1 MRVQNWL
8 IFQRIS
14 LFLYLS
20 AGVLLLIY
28 ALGFISNVYIFY
40 AYGSKGLVD
49 FYHEMQVVND
59 DLLLKA
65 ILVIIFSLVLFLLRL
80 GSYPAGIIT
89 LIISVIIFGLSVW
102 FCAGSFITLTEA
114 KESYLNLDLSSLN
127 RYIQRGTISYNHSS
141 LTFDMG
147 LGGYLFFMLS
157 SVFML
162 IIVTCNAFT
171 VRITKDE
178 EGENK

>member
-1 MRVQNWL
+1 MQNWL

-14 LFLYLS
+14 LFLYLT

-49 FYHEMQVVND
+49 FYHEMQVIND

-65 ILVIIFSLVLFLLRL
+65 IFAIVFSLLLFLLRL
-80 GSYPAGIIT
+80 GSSPAGIIT
-89 LIISVIIFGLSVW
+89 LIISVIITGLSVW
-102 FCAGSFITLTEA
+102 FSAGSFIALMEA
-114 KESYLNLDLSSLN
+114 RETYLNLDLSSLN
-127 RYIQRGTISYNHSS
+127 RYIQRGTINYNHSS
-141 LTFDMG
+141 LAFDMG
-147 LGGYLFFMLS
+147 LGGYLLFLLS

-162 IIVTCNAFT
+162 ITVMRNAFT
-171 VRITKDE
+171 VRITKA
-178 EGENK
+178 EGRENK